1 MMLSVERMLQ
11 DGALLTL
18 VMSALLL
25 ISFLV
30 NPRIWLQD
38 YPEALRKMA
47 PPLTTMEK
55 RQRLVF
61 AVPFLLGFLLIP
73 FLAARAYLAWAGESA
88 TLFSLYLHVFVI
100 LNLFNL
106 FDAVAIDWFFLG
118 VLHPRFALIPEAWGR
133 TDLLLDVHKGVRD
146 WLKGI
151 VFCTVFALI
160 ITVAALLV
168 HGV

>member
-1 MMLSVERMLQ
+1 MLSVERMLL

-38 YPEALRKMA
+38 YPEALRKMV

-88 TLFSLYLHVFVI
+88 S
-100 LNLFNL
+100 
-106 FDAVAIDWFFLG
+106 
-118 VLHPRFALIPEAWGR
+118 
-133 TDLLLDVHKGVRD
+133 
-146 WLKGI
+146 
-151 VFCTVFALI
+151 C
-160 ITVAALLV
+160 
-168 HGV
+168 

>member
-1 MMLSVERMLQ
+1 MLSVERMLQ

-38 YPEALRKMA
+38 YPEALRKLA

-88 TLFSLYLHVFVI
+88 TFFSLYLHVFVI

-106 FDAVAIDWFFLG
+106 FDAVAIDWLFLG
-118 VLHPRFALIPEAWGR
+118 VMHPKFALIPEAWGR
-133 TDLLLDVHKGVRD
+133 MDLLLDVHKGVRD

-160 ITVAALLV
+160 ITGAALLV
-168 HGV
+168 CGV